1 MITLLIRKVM
11 GKRTVSWS
19 CMSSVIICD
28 RSRVRMVEGKEIS
41 RAGVVHGVT
50 TPSVPSGS
58 SDDALGSGTACAV
71 TNTGATRHMLKC
83 KATQIGA

>member
-1 MITLLIRKVM
+1 MMNLLIRKIM
-11 GKRTVSWS
+11 GKRAVSWS

-28 RSRVRMVEGKEIS
+28 RFRVRMVKGKEMS

-58 SDDALGSGTACAV
+58 SDDTLGPGTACSV
-71 TNTGATRHMLKC
+71 TNTGATRHILN
-83 KATQIGA
+83 